1 MGSLSSLHSAA
12 PMARRLQRAP
22 SREDR
27 LGSAGPSS
35 ASGQPCAFSASPVDG
50 FPSLLSKQMMP
61 RIVGQKD
68 MGYIP

>member
-12 PMARRLQRAP
+12 PTARRLQRAP
-22 SREDR
+22 SEDR

-35 ASGQPCAFSASPVDG
+35 ASGQPCAFSASPVNG
-50 FPSLLSKQMMP
+50 FPSLLAKQMMP
-61 RIVGQKD
+61 RIAGQKD